1 MAFSRPRSSS
11 SSNRSNGS
19 SRKGNNNNNKYN
31 ENLHINLRLR
41 DRFEQLLKA
50 RNVDPATQVNALRQ
64 LVLLEGIPEES
75 ITEQT
80 TWTTK
85 CTLRGKIW
93 KVLLGVNKVDA
104 AQYINLIAKGPSK
117 HSSKIDDDLHRT
129 LASTVSFTSR
139 VPQAKLC
146 RLLNSYV
153 NGRVHRSRSTG
164 RNSSKS
170 AAPAAKDN
178 ENTYYVQG
186 MNLLAAPMLY
196 VLPEADA
203 YCAFRHLVVHHCPRY
218 VTKMLVGAHDGAKLT
233 DHVLKIFDNELYTF
247 LKKQMLSS
255 SLTLFPTILSLST
268 NRKPFSEVLRL
279 WDVLFAYGVHLNIIF
294 AVANLILIRTIILNN
309 SPAENQKLL
318 NKGQG
323 MPPLRSDLII
333 TLSMHLIRTIPED
346 LYTKLVLHPFH
357 KLENQYALEEG
368 ISALDLMPGNNN
380 ANK

>member
-1 MAFSRPRSSS
+1 MREA
-11 SSNRSNGS
+11 
-19 SRKGNNNNNKYN
+19 N
-31 ENLHINLRLR
+31 EYY
-41 DRFEQLLKA
+41 
-50 RNVDPATQVNALRQ
+50 TQ
-64 LVLLEGIPEES
+64 
-75 ITEQT
+75 
-80 TWTTK
+80 
-85 CTLRGKIW
+85 
-93 KVLLGVNKVDA
+93 
-104 AQYINLIAKGPSK
+104 
-117 HSSKIDDDLHRT
+117 
-129 LASTVSFTSR
+129 
-139 VPQAKLC
+139 
-146 RLLNSYV
+146 
-153 NGRVHRSRSTG
+153 
-164 RNSSKS
+164 
-170 AAPAAKDN
+170 
-178 ENTYYVQG
+178 
-186 MNLLAAPMLY
+186 
-196 VLPEADA
+196 
-203 YCAFRHLVVHHCPRY
+203 
-218 VTKMLVGAHDGAKLT
+218 
-233 DHVLKIFDNELYTF
+233 F